1 MQQNIYEEANRCE
14 RCIFEAARFSF
25 IFVFLINFQC
35 SSAVIFAIRSY
46 GIEYVYVDILIGP
59 FISFQHQW
67 YIIFMCM
74 HYMRRLPTS
83 HTHTHA
89 LSDGKNIRHLTL
101 IQLAAIYVSQLNSL
115 EFLSY
120 GRRRVCWW
128 ICTRACK
135 FNWISAPNGKATHT
149 AHNYIFG

>member
-1 MQQNIYEEANRCE
+1 MWTMYIRGCQILFYFRFLDKFPMFISCDICYSIVRHRICVRWYPNRAVHIVSTSVIYNIYVHALHAQ
-14 RCIFEAARFSF
+14 IA
-25 IFVFLINFQC
+25 
-35 SSAVIFAIRSY
+35 
-46 GIEYVYVDILIGP
+46 
-59 FISFQHQW
+59 
-67 YIIFMCM
+67 YIT
-74 HYMRRLPTS
+74 HS
-83 HTHTHA
+83 HTFA